1 MPKPTTSSTTVTR
14 RRNNAEIDARI
25 SDAVYDAILEQKL
38 PPGTRLVEAQ
48 LCKAFDITRG
58 TLRRVLVKLAH
69 EGVVELQPNRG
80 ATIAVHDAAEA
91 RQVFGARMIIETG
104 SIRELA
110 RCATAH
116 QLAELRALAAAE
128 HASRTSGNWRDWIR
142 LSGDFHI
149 QLAEATGNAIVTGML
164 RTLVA
169 RTSLLIGLY
178 ESPTRVN
185 CGHDEHL
192 AILDA
197 VEQRDAERAARLMA
211 EHLGEY
217 ISALHLD
224 AKPAETVD
232 FATLFNRIDA

>member
-1 MPKPTTSSTTVTR
+1 MPQPTTPPISQR

-25 SDAVYDAILEQKL
+25 SDAVYEAILEQKL

-48 LCKAFDITRG
+48 LCKAFGITRG

-69 EGVVELQPNRG
+69 EGVVELQLNRG

-91 RQVFGARMIIETG
+91 RQVFGARLILETG
-104 SIRELA
+104 SVRELA
-110 RCATAH
+110 QHATAA

-128 HASRTSGNWRDWIR
+128 HASRESGNWREWIR

-149 QLAEATGNAIVTGML
+149 QLAEANGNPIITAML

-178 ESPTRVN
+178 ESPARPS

-197 VEQRDAERAARLMA
+197 VERRDGERAARLMG

-217 ISALHLD
+217 IAALELE
-224 AKPAETVD
+224 PRQVESID
-232 FATLFNRIDA
+232 FSTLFRRVKL

>member
-1 MPKPTTSSTTVTR
+1 MPESTTVTR

-25 SDAVYDAILEQKL
+25 SDAVYEAILEQKL

-48 LCKAFDITRG
+48 LCKAFGITRG
-58 TLRRVLVKLAH
+58 MLRRVLVKLAH

-91 RQVFGARMIIETG
+91 RQVFGARLILETG
-104 SIRELA
+104 SVRELA
-110 RCATAH
+110 RHATADK
-116 QLAELRALAAAE
+116 LAELRAMVAAE
-128 HASRTSGNWRDWIR
+128 HDCRASGNWRDWIR

-149 QLAEATGNAIVTGML
+149 QLAEANGNPIITTML

-178 ESPTRVN
+178 ESPTRAS
-185 CGHDEHL
+185 CGHEEHQ

-197 VEQRDAERAARLMA
+197 VERRDGERAAQLMA

-217 ISALHLD
+217 IAALHLEPKQVD
-224 AKPAETVD
+224 VVD
-232 FATLFNRIDA
+232 FGKLFHRVKV